1 MRNENKTSETPE
13 KIKFTIG
20 DMVKFRHNA
29 EAQTYIVVSCVARN
43 ATVSD
48 DGHRYGLY
56 NINTGRTI
64 KEVWSQW
71 YVQKCIDRVYSVNL
85 M

>member
-13 KIKFTIG
+13 EIKFTIG

-29 EAQTYIVVSCVARN
+29 EGQTYIVVSCVEN
-43 ATVSD
+43 TTVSD
-48 DGHRYGLY
+48 GHCYGLY

-71 YVQKCIDRVYSVNL
+71 YVQKCIERVYSVNL

>member
-13 KIKFTIG
+13 EIKFNIG

-29 EAQTYIVVSCVARN
+29 EAQTYIVVSCVEN
-43 ATVSD
+43 TTVSD

-56 NINTGRTI
+56 NINTGKTI

-71 YVQKCIDRVYSVNL
+71 YVQKWGIERVNP
-85 M
+85 